1 MGKLKIENWEFCFFQ
16 LVLLLRHSSLFHRR
30 YANSLQFA
38 FYMRF
43 LNAKAALCFWERW
56 FYHGNP
62 LRGTLLFLLHAKC
75 VHTHTQIRCGCIF
88 PQCCWGY
95 HLTLTRFRIDLYII
109 SRQLNKS
116 WVSCYR
122 LSQRTAPLSGVGVVV
137 CCKAASFPFRP
148 PITVN
153 GPCGQAELDVHAEQL
168 LGFLRRWWTL
178 GWNESLNVGCF
189 SMWLG
194 FAVLIWSNKITGA
207 WDSYDLS
214 AMG

>member
-62 LRGTLLFLLHAKC
+62 LPGTLLFLLHAKLC
-75 VHTHTQIRCGCIF
+75 THTQIRCGCIF

-122 LSQRTAPLSGVGVVV
+122 LSQKNCPVEWGGSCCVLQGCQFSLSTTNYCKWSLWSGRVGRTCRTATWLF
-137 CCKAASFPFRP
+137 AIFRANWIP
-148 PITVN
+148 KKKS
-153 GPCGQAELDVHAEQL
+153 
-168 LGFLRRWWTL
+168 RWWTL
-178 GWNESLNVGCF
+178 GWNESLH
-189 SMWLG
+189 
-194 FAVLIWSNKITGA
+194 VLVVFLCGWVLPPWFEVSK
-207 WDSYDLS
+207 
-214 AMG
+214 